1 VTTARKFGVAEIVIS
16 AQFSPGVETAKD
28 LVALMEELWRIA
40 KQA

>member
-1 VTTARKFGVAEIVIS
+1 MTTAQKVGAAEIVIS

-28 LVALMEELWRIA
+28 LVARMEEFGRVA